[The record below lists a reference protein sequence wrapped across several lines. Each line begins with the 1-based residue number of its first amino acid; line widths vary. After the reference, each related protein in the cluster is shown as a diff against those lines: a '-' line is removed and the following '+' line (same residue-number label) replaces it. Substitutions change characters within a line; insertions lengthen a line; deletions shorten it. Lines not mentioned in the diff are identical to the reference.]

1 MATQN
6 PHEPFFA
13 ISVSIVSNSIE
24 EELKTELELSR
35 FAMSLAGPISDN
47 RPAVVRPRMMW

>member
-1 MATQN
+1 MLPCN
-6 PHEPFFA
+6 RILMRPFA

-35 FAMSLAGPISDN
+35 FPVSVASSTSDSCPIIK
-47 RPAVVRPRMMW
+47 VR